1 MYTAGLASLVGYGL
15 FNTLLARNPASFVV
29 PWVLLAPVVAMV
41 SAWLLLD
48 QRPNAAE
55 LAGGLMLLAG
65 ALVAQ
70 RARRPG
76 SESLDPP
83 RRTSPTELRSAG
95 WLRPRRVV
103 TVSTK

>member
-1 MYTAGLASLVGYGL
+1 M
-15 FNTLLARNPASFVV
+15 
-29 PWVLLAPVVAMV
+29 PWVLLAPVVAMA

-48 QRPNAAE
+48 QVPNAAE

-76 SESLDPP
+76 SDEPP
-83 RRTSPTELRSAG
+83 MDLAELRPPNSGLTGMARAVG
-95 WLRPRRVV
+95 GVV